1 MELKDFITASLE
13 NIADGIIESNI
24 KLLNKGFI
32 VSPSASRVNDRT
44 THQIPLVQDIRFN
57 VYVEENNETN
67 VSGKGGLRVL
77 SAGMNAKTEGKYGN
91 SLSFSIP
98 VIYPQNYFLLNIFQT
113 KIKAAIVAAIY
124 TRIYKVAAIINQSN
138 IIMYVLNSMQI

>member
-24 KLLNKGFI
+24 KLLN
-32 VSPSASRVNDRT
+32 N
-44 THQIPLVQDIRFN
+44 
-57 VYVEENNETN
+57 
-67 VSGKGGLRVL
+67 GLRVL

-98 VIYPQNYFLLNIFQT
+98 VIYPQNYFLLSEKTFEYFPD
-113 KIKAAIVAAIY
+113 KDKGSDSGRY
-124 TRIYKVAAIINQSN
+124 IYKDI
-138 IIMYVLNSMQI
+138 